1 MDPIWKNNSTSVKAR
16 LQVYTQVVRA
26 KLVYGLE
33 TCRLTQAGKTKLDTF
48 QLRGLRKI
56 LGVKHVYYDRSMKND
71 KVYEMAS
78 LEREW
83 RPPKS
88 PM

>member
-56 LGVKHVYYDRSMKND
+56 LGVKHV
-71 KVYEMAS
+71 
-78 LEREW
+78 
-83 RPPKS
+83 
-88 PM
+88 